1 MLPAQC
7 ADALGRQRSG
17 SSYPKGLIDLGG
29 LVGVGGVSAGSLL
42 QLARSAGYPLSSS
55 EHSGGPQSRQLG
67 NWICD
72 AVGLVEAG

>member
-7 ADALGRQRSG
+7 ADALGRQRSC

-29 LVGVGGVSAGSLL
+29 LVGIGSVSAGSLL
-42 QLARSAGYPLSSS
+42 QLARSAGHPLSSS
-55 EHSGGPQSRQLG
+55 EHIGGPQNRQLG
-67 NWICD
+67 NWIRD